1 MNINKVMLLGRVGKD
16 PEVRYLENGV
26 AVARLTLAT
35 SESYKKDGEKITV
48 TEWHNVVAWRGVAEI
63 IEKYVKKGSEIY
75 IEGKLKQRTWEDNE
89 GKKRYITEINVENL
103 QLGRRPEDSTNEA
116 NNATYQNTASSSQA
130 TAATTTTQKNESA
143 SNSSFSDDS
152 DDMDTFSTFD
162 NEQETE
168 DDLPF

>member
-116 NNATYQNTASSSQA
+116 NNATYQNTLKKMNQLQIARFQMIVMIWILSA
-130 TAATTTTQKNESA
+130 LLITNKKQKTIYH
-143 SNSSFSDDS
+143 SNC
-152 DDMDTFSTFD
+152 
-162 NEQETE
+162 
-168 DDLPF
+168 LIC